1 MRRAFCTVSSIGF
14 WFGLELVAEKPKVK
28 NKRKTQN
35 WEKVKRVKKA
45 FSLKRNLSVKR
56 IIAEKPQ
63 KLNFGVIARSGF
75 SARFRASFCGERFA
89 RLARLASSHGSRL
102 EK

>member
-1 MRRAFCTVSSIGF
+1 MKRIIAEKPQKLNFGIIARSGFSARFRASFCGERF
-14 WFGLELVAEKPKVK
+14 ARLARLAFGLELVAEKPKVQ

-56 IIAEKPQ
+56 IIAEKP
-63 KLNFGVIARSGF
+63 
-75 SARFRASFCGERFA
+75 
-89 RLARLASSHGSRL
+89 
-102 EK
+102 

>member
-1 MRRAFCTVSSIGF
+1 MQ
-14 WFGLELVAEKPKVK
+14 

-63 KLNFGVIARSGF
+63 KLNFGVIARSSF

-89 RLARLASSHGSRL
+89 RLARLAFGLVWSLLRKSQKCRIK
-102 EK
+102 EKRKIGRK